1 MEAFFS
7 ALSLESKW
15 QKKPGWGLQKISA
28 WYQYSELNDLQ
39 VLFGLHPIAA
49 HVCSCISCNHMHW
62 GIMLRAHVEIFR
74 IAIKKLFK
82 WLFSRMLAFHMS
94 VSGPLVYDENDLSL
108 VSSKGKNL
116 LHFIWIFS
124 SKYYLSASV
133 LTSFLER
140 SQTKCQVRSLLLK
153 RVIFAKKSFRR
164 EINCT
169 DYVSDLHSIKYN
181 ALRITLYPKFA
192 PLQYSQAFYKV
203 SCKVYTV

>member
-1 MEAFFS
+1 M
-7 ALSLESKW
+7 
-15 QKKPGWGLQKISA
+15 
-28 WYQYSELNDLQ
+28 
-39 VLFGLHPIAA
+39 
-49 HVCSCISCNHMHW
+49 
-62 GIMLRAHVEIFR
+62 FR

-82 WLFSRMLAFHMS
+82 WLFSRVFASHMS

-108 VSSKGKNL
+108 VSSKGNNL

-124 SKYYLSASV
+124 SKYV
-133 LTSFLER
+133 LFLCICFDFFPGKK
-140 SQTKCQVRSLLLK
+140 SNKCQIRSLLLK
-153 RVIFAKKSFRR
+153 RVIFAKKSFCR

-169 DYVSDLHSIKYN
+169 DYISDLHSIKYN